1 LCASA
6 IHQDE
11 PWIIQDA
18 RADSRALSNPLVADE
33 LGLHFYAGIP
43 LRTRDG
49 YNLGTLCIIDHQP
62 RTMSHQDLRTL
73 EGLAA
78 LVMNDLEERLQ
89 SRCSA

>member
-1 LCASA
+1 VPS
-6 IHQDE
+6 
-11 PWIIQDA
+11 II
-18 RADSRALSNPLVADE
+18 SLPLPP
-33 LGLHFYAGIP
+33 GSSP

-73 EGLAA
+73 EDLAA
-78 LVMNDLEERLQ
+78 LVMNGLEERLQ